1 MPDFRSRMAQDAT
14 MIDCT
19 DTVDIITFA
28 SNNSKTTVSGVT
40 GVLRQSAARHLR
52 SFSSA
57 SIVAG
62 DVVFT
67 IPKNN
72 LPATYDPAIGDQIK
86 VLSTDIYGGYYTSKD
101 IIDIA
106 FGTSYRFL
114 CSKD

>member
-1 MPDFRSRMAQDAT
+1 MADFRSRMAQDAQ

-19 DTVDIITFA
+19 DTVDIISFA
-28 SNNSKTTVSGVT
+28 SKDERTTFSGIV

-57 SIVAG
+57 NINAG

-67 IPKNN
+67 IPRNN
-72 LPATYDPAIGDQIK
+72 LPVDYNPAIGDQIV
-86 VLSTDIYGGYYTSKD
+86 VLSTDIYGGTYTSKD
-101 IIDIA
+101 IVDIA

-114 CSKD
+114 CTKD